1 MIDFGNF
8 LSANNFLSQC
18 LAINNSNALFGEKT
32 ASMKVYHAA
41 SFTLLK
47 YCTQV
52 PYFEAI
58 IAVIRIFQIASRGR
72 RGGGGGWWCVVLGGG
87 IWRFYWMGIFL
98 SDCGKLRRS
107 NFDQWNLFQ
116 SQKQLIVNTEH
127 WLKSK
132 LAWPVCTKSMKF
144 SCYWVITWK
153 LLFSGG
159 NELLVWGRGLNKDLV
174 PGVGGVYWEV
184 IFPGGGICKWL
195 K

>member
-72 RGGGGGWWCVVLGGG
+72 GGGGDLEILLDG
-87 IWRFYWMGIFL
+87 
-98 SDCGKLRRS
+98 
-107 NFDQWNLFQ
+107 NFFIGLWE
-116 SQKQLIVNTEH
+116 TE
-127 WLKSK
+127 K
-132 LAWPVCTKSMKF
+132 
-144 SCYWVITWK
+144 
-153 LLFSGG
+153 
-159 NELLVWGRGLNKDLV
+159 E
-174 PGVGGVYWEV
+174 
-184 IFPGGGICKWL
+184 
-195 K
+195 

>member
-72 RGGGGGWWCVVLGGG
+72 GGG

-127 WLKSK
+127 
-132 LAWPVCTKSMKF
+132 
-144 SCYWVITWK
+144 
-153 LLFSGG
+153 
-159 NELLVWGRGLNKDLV
+159 
-174 PGVGGVYWEV
+174 
-184 IFPGGGICKWL
+184 
-195 K
+195 